1 MNLSCPFTGCVTRSP
16 DATGASL
23 HGDHAPFGGR
33 CVSRS
38 REPWHGARPGL
49 PVPPHRSPAENGQRE
64 RQGRKPRRREGAG
77 EGRPLIS
84 ARFPLCPE
92 SVRKLSQEADE
103 DRRQLRGW
111 RVETRSGSR
120 SSDSE
125 QRGPSSVP
133 CVPGDHPGKAPPPA
147 PAPARESHRRATAG
161 WARGEV
167 AVDGRTVPAGWGGR
181 GGTPAA
187 ERLAPWDPEDR
198 EGRMSGRRR
207 GGELRSW
214 KGALEQEWAA
224 GEPAA
229 GPSRGVLGTLL
240 QREGRTRT
248 DRGGGAWA
256 RSREQLPGR
265 WRRGGG
271 PAPSHT
277 GCQEKLA
284 VWCRS
289 ASRCGRGSGEGVFLP
304 AFTAI

>member
-1 MNLSCPFTGCVTRSP
+1 MRTDVSSVAGEWKREAVAEALTQSR
-16 DATGASL
+16 GA
-23 HGDHAPFGGR
+23 
-33 CVSRS
+33 
-38 REPWHGARPGL
+38 L
-49 PVPPHRSPAENGQRE
+49 PRSPAFRVTTPGRPRPQPQPQPGRATGGPPRAGPEGRWLWTGALS
-64 RQGRKPRRREGAG
+64 RQGG
-77 EGRPLIS
+77 
-84 ARFPLCPE
+84 
-92 SVRKLSQEADE
+92 
-103 DRRQLRGW
+103 
-111 RVETRSGSR
+111 
-120 SSDSE
+120 
-125 QRGPSSVP
+125 
-133 CVPGDHPGKAPPPA
+133 
-147 PAPARESHRRATAG
+147 
-161 WARGEV
+161 
-167 AVDGRTVPAGWGGR
+167 GGR

-187 ERLAPWDPEDR
+187 EWLAPWDPEDR

-240 QREGRTRT
+240 QREGRTHT

-284 VWCRS
+284 VAVWCRS